1 VKKQTGLL
9 LVISILVLSGCARG
23 SAGYSTSYAPDFA
36 DNAAFFGPQ
45 RMMDTPAASRESPAE
60 ASPEYAGEPPGGEA
74 SRTRKLV
81 RNASIHLRV
90 QDPEAAEGP
99 LAAAMEKYG
108 AYASSKRLLE
118 NARQYTIRVP
128 AVSFDD
134 FFAALAGMGRV
145 LSRTE
150 SAEDVT
156 IRFYDLEGRL
166 ATKQELLKT
175 FQSYLGKAQ
184 NIDEIMTVEKR
195 IAELQ
200 QEIEWTGTEFRALA
214 DLVDYATINLELTG
228 PAAPVSGPGLGDR
241 MGDLFGGFGDVAAT
255 ALVVLLGAVMYGI
268 PSLLLLTALFW
279 LLFGRIGLLRKL
291 WGLAAARKSA
301 RTGERVD
308 EKNIHNAG
316 PENPTGGN

>member
-1 VKKQTGLL
+1 
-9 LVISILVLSGCARG
+9 
-23 SAGYSTSYAPDFA
+23 
-36 DNAAFFGPQ
+36 
-45 RMMDTPAASRESPAE
+45 MMDAPAASRESPVE
-60 ASPEYAGEPPGGEA
+60 AEYAEESPSGEV

-108 AYASSKRLLE
+108 AYASSKRLFE

-134 FFAALAGMGRV
+134 FFSDLAGMGRV

-175 FQSYLGKAQ
+175 FQNYLGKAQ

-200 QEIEWTGTEFRALA
+200 QEVEWMGTEFRALA
-214 DLVDYATINLELTG
+214 DMVDYATVNLELTG

-241 MGDLFGGFGDVAAT
+241 IRDLFGGFGDVAAT
-255 ALVVLLGAVMYGI
+255 ALVVILGIVMYGI
-268 PSLLLLTALFW
+268 PGLLLLTAFFW
-279 LLFGRIGLLRKL
+279 LLFGRLGLLRKL
-291 WGLAAARKSA
+291 WGLAAARKTA
-301 RTGERVD
+301 RTGGPVD
-308 EKNIHNAG
+308 GGKIRSAD
-316 PENPTGGN
+316 PENPATGS

>member
-1 VKKQTGLL
+1 MHGKKQKNLL
-9 LVISILVLSGCARG
+9 LLMSVLILSGCARG
-23 SAGYSTSYAPDFA
+23 SSGGSAAYSMDFTG
-36 DNAAFFGPQ
+36 NL
-45 RMMDTPAASRESPAE
+45 SLRESPAGA
-60 ASPEYAGEPPGGEA
+60 ASAGTAPEYAEQSLGGEV

-81 RNASIHLRV
+81 RNAAVYLRV

-108 AYASSKRLLE
+108 AYASSKRLSE
-118 NARQYTIRVP
+118 NSRHYTLRVP
-128 AVSFDD
+128 AVSFHD
-134 FFAALAGMGRV
+134 FFAELAGMGRV

-156 IRFYDLEGRL
+156 VRFYDLEGRL

-200 QEIEWTGTEFRALA
+200 QEIEWTGTEFRALS
-214 DLVDYATINLELTG
+214 DLVDYATIDLQLTG

-241 MGDLFGGFGDVAAT
+241 MRDLFGGFGDVAAT
-255 ALVVLLGAVMYGI
+255 ALVVLIGVIVYGL
-268 PSLLLLTALFW
+268 PSLLLLTVLFW
-279 LLFGRIGLLRKL
+279 LLFGRLGLIRKL
-291 WGLAAARKSA
+291 WGLAAVRK
-301 RTGERVD
+301 TGKKPD
-308 EKNIHNAG
+308 K
-316 PENPTGGN
+316 

>member
-1 VKKQTGLL
+1 VKKRNGFVLL
-9 LVISILVLSGCARG
+9 LTILILSGCAKG
-23 SAGYSTSYAPDFA
+23 SAAGSASYAPDFA
-36 DNAAFFGPQ
+36 DNAAFLGRQ
-45 RMMDTPAASRESPAE
+45 RMMDTTASSRESSVEAE
-60 ASPEYAGEPPGGEA
+60 PEYAEEPPGGEVP
-74 SRTRKLV
+74 RTRKLV
-81 RNASIHLRV
+81 RNASIYLRV

-99 LAAAMEKYG
+99 LTAAMEKYG
-108 AYASSKRLLE
+108 AYASSKRFSE
-118 NARQYTIRVP
+118 NSRHYTIRVP
-128 AVSFDD
+128 SVSFEA
-134 FFAALAGMGRV
+134 FFAELTGMGKV

-156 IRFYDLEGRL
+156 VRFYDLEGRL

-214 DLVDYATINLELTG
+214 DLVDYATIDLALTG
-228 PAAPVSGPGLGDR
+228 PAASVSGPGLGDR
-241 MGDLFGGFGDVAAT
+241 IRDLFGGFGGVAAT
-255 ALVVLLGAVMYGI
+255 ALVVLLGVVMYGL
-268 PSLLLLTALFW
+268 PSLLLLTFLFW
-279 LLFGRIGLLRKL
+279 LLFGRIGLIRKL